1 MNPKQTI
8 TKIWTGYSYIDIY
21 MLYKKRKT
29 NFQFQVDHF
38 KNSKTISE
46 VYFHFIEPELI
57 NLEFHIVEE
66 LLKEKWHFPE
76 ATNLGDEETQILL
89 TIQNLWY
96 SLGPYYPGL
105 HLEDASVK
113 RMYCGLSWDES
124 VSAKKCTL
132 YRKLRVG
139 SDKYTCKG
147 QLYELV
153 SLVTKLLV

>member
-1 MNPKQTI
+1 
-8 TKIWTGYSYIDIY
+8 

-76 ATNLGDEETQILL
+76 ATNLGDEETHILL
-89 TIQNLWY
+89 TIQNL
-96 SLGPYYPGL
+96 
-105 HLEDASVK
+105 
-113 RMYCGLSWDES
+113 
-124 VSAKKCTL
+124 
-132 YRKLRVG
+132 
-139 SDKYTCKG
+139 
-147 QLYELV
+147 
-153 SLVTKLLV
+153 